1 MGAVELHPVPLLS
14 QLTVDHGP
22 ADLLGRFFLRA
33 DSAARARGVTL
44 SFASMAD
51 LIEVNELNRDS
62 WLPLFPTYDI
72 RHNTIGADEAFCI
85 LGRDPHGKAV
95 AAHAGRLFNLE
106 LSSFHD
112 LAQSLRLMYERPDV
126 SKRPGERCDVTAVA
140 ARSVKG
146 RVVFS
151 GAAWYHP
158 DYRGRQLSTILPI
171 LSRAYAF
178 THWNI
183 DYLVAMMS
191 EGVVSGGMTLRT
203 GYTNI
208 DWDIRVTNSPL
219 GDVRYAFMWMQPP
232 QLLQDVATFVARAER
247 ETDDA
252 PAERRSG
259 AQPSPTARRS
269 RSSH

>member
-1 MGAVELHPVPLLS
+1 MDAIAPNPAPLLS
-14 QLTVDHGP
+14 ELTTTHGP
-22 ADLLGRFFLRA
+22 TELLGRFFLRA
-33 DSAARARGVTL
+33 DTEARARGVSL
-44 SFASMAD
+44 SFASMAE
-51 LIEVNELNRDS
+51 LIKVNEENRDS

-85 LGRDPHGKAV
+85 LGRDGRGRVV
-95 AAHAGRLFNLE
+95 AAHAGRLFNLTFTN
-106 LSSFHD
+106 FHD
-112 LAQSLRLMYERPDV
+112 LAQSLHLMYENPER
-126 SKRPGERCDVTAVA
+126 SKRPGEACQVTAQA
-140 ARSVKG
+140 ARSIKG

-158 DYRGRQLSTILPI
+158 DYRGRQLSTIVPI

-219 GDVRYAFMWMQPP
+219 GNVRFAFMWMEPT
-232 QLLQDVATFVARAER
+232 QLLEDVAKFVARLEVEPGHRLAQ
-247 ETDDA
+247 
-252 PAERRSG
+252 RR
-259 AQPSPTARRS
+259 A
-269 RSSH
+269 

>member
-1 MGAVELHPVPLLS
+1 MNAIEPNPTPLLAE
-14 QLTVDHGP
+14 LTTDYGP
-22 ADLLGRFFLRA
+22 TNLLGNFFLRA

-44 SFASMAD
+44 SFASMAE
-51 LIEVNELNRDS
+51 LIAVNEQNRDS

-72 RHNTIGADEAFCI
+72 RHNTIAPDEAFCI
-85 LGRDPHGKAV
+85 LGRDRQGKVV
-95 AAHAGRLFNLE
+95 AAHAGRLFNLTVG
-106 LSSFHD
+106 SFHD
-112 LAQSLRLMYERPDV
+112 LAQSLHLMYENPDR
-126 SKRPGERCDVTAVA
+126 SKRPGESCEVTAEA
-140 ARSVKG
+140 TRSIKG

-158 DYRGRQLSTILPI
+158 AYRGRQLSTIVPI

-191 EGVVSGGMTLRT
+191 EGVVQGGMTQRT

-219 GDVRYAFMWMQPP
+219 GDVRFAFMWMEPP
-232 QLLQDVATFVARAER
+232 QLLDDVAKFVARFEAETR
-247 ETDDA
+247 DPLA
-252 PAERRSG
+252 QRR
-259 AQPSPTARRS
+259 A
-269 RSSH
+269 